1 MNEWELNEIERDVKR
16 FYNAK
21 KYEIVEMCACL
32 EVFHFDDI

>member
-1 MNEWELNEIERDVKR
+1 VKR

-32 EVFHFDDI
+32 EVFHFDDIIWSYWYELKSQN